1 MLRKLIFAL
10 LTFAC
15 SSLTFAFPFLFFE
28 PPELRILEK
37 AYPDIVFEKEFDKEK
52 NDWKIILQ
60 IPGVKENKI
69 LYWSEG
75 RMLPEAELK
84 NTEKYWSILYS
95 YPKKLLDPADMT
107 EEQKEKLKN
116 FSSRGNRRNGAG
128 TPMFFFDAVYDSSS
142 RAKLEPHIRRTTF
155 LGKPVNV
162 HERIVEPLS
171 RVEQKIKVSAAADAE
186 VKEFTDGIKSAD
198 GYLWRIIDGT
208 NRKSFHS
215 LGIAVDILPKR
226 LGGKEI
232 FWSWARDKNPKG
244 WMLTP
249 LSKRWMPPQSV
260 IEIFESEGFVWGGK
274 WGIWDNMHFEYHPE
288 LILFNGL

>member
-1 MLRKLIFAL
+1 M
-10 LTFAC
+10 
-15 SSLTFAFPFLFFE
+15 
-28 PPELRILEK
+28 
-37 AYPDIVFEKEFDKEK
+37 
-52 NDWKIILQ
+52 
-60 IPGVKENKI
+60 
-69 LYWSEG
+69 
-75 RMLPEAELK
+75 
-84 NTEKYWSILYS
+84 YS

-155 LGKPVNV
+155 LGKPLNV

-186 VKEFTDGIKSAD
+186 VKDFTDGIKSAD

-232 FWSWARDKNPKG
+232 FWSWARDKTLRAGCLPRFQKDG
-244 WMLTP
+244 CRR
-249 LSKRWMPPQSV
+249 KA
-260 IEIFESEGFVWGGK
+260 
-274 WGIWDNMHFEYHPE
+274 
-288 LILFNGL
+288 